1 MELAILIVVVGD
13 LILSVYHRSQILTG
27 VQYNSDTIARIET
40 KLDEQASR
48 QKVLVGLM
56 QALVDLLKGKEDDD
70 VE

>member
-40 KLDEQASR
+40 KLAIQTK
-48 QKVLVGLM
+48 QM

-70 VE
+70 GDTPGP